1 MYIVYLIRIR
11 LPETYIKSIAR
22 WWADLTREG
31 CCQDIFPEE
40 ASAARVDLGL
50 LDGFVRFELSRSH
63 GHYSY
68 KDLKELDS
76 IGYLIIKDP

>member
-1 MYIVYLIRIR
+1 MYFDFWG
-11 LPETYIKSIAR
+11 IKSFAR
-22 WWADLTREG
+22 WWADLTTDG
-31 CCQDIFPEE
+31 CCQDIFPGNMDIFEE

-50 LDGFVRFELSRSH
+50 LDGFVLFELSRSH

-68 KDLKELDS
+68 TDLKELDS

>member
-1 MYIVYLIRIR
+1 MDV
-11 LPETYIKSIAR
+11 
-22 WWADLTREG
+22 
-31 CCQDIFPEE
+31 FEE

-50 LDGFVRFELSRSH
+50 LVFLVLFELSRSH

-68 KDLKELDS
+68 KDLKEVDS